1 VNSTPPL
8 IAVVDDEAA
17 VRTALRRLLQS
28 AGFGVET
35 FAGGGDFLESL
46 KDHAPDCVV
55 LDLHMPAVN
64 GFDVQARLVAAGPHL
79 PVVVIT
85 GHDTTDN
92 RDRARAL
99 GVAAYLHK
107 PVNDQTL
114 LEAIG
119 TAMLW
124 SPVANATELP

>member
-1 VNSTPPL
+1 M
-8 IAVVDDEAA
+8 
-17 VRTALRRLLQS
+17 RTALRRLLQS

-55 LDLHMPAVN
+55 LDLHMPVVN
-64 GFDVQARLVAAGPHL
+64 GFDVQTRLVAAGPHP

-92 RDRARAL
+92 RERARAL

-119 TAMLW
+119 TAIH
-124 SPVANATELP
+124 LPPESTLMERTL